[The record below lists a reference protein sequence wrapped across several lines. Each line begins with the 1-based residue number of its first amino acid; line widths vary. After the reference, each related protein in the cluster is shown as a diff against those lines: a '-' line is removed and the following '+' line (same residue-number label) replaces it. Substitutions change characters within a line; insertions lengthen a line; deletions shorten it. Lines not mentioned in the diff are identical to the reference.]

1 MTPKEYTLHR
11 LYQARTAHVR
21 WVNGI
26 KLLVSG
32 IEVSESSIELSPAD
46 SDFGKWFYDEAI
58 RFSLGISQMVLD
70 DIETLF
76 LAMHD
81 RYTKIYPIY
90 YAPKKKAF
98 LGALLGG
105 RTKAS
110 DAETEYSLRNY
121 EEIVSLSDK
130 LKHKLRVFESQ
141 LQGMGEERFEHV
153 ALQSTTPEAAEAT
166 APVSKN
172 PTFADSDQSY
182 FYGARGRG

>member
-1 MTPKEYTLHR
+1 MTPKEYTLQR

-32 IEVSESSIELSPAD
+32 IDVPDSAISLIPAD
-46 SDFGKWFYDEAI
+46 SDFGKWFYDEAF
-58 RFSLGISQMVLD
+58 RFSLGMSQMVLD

-76 LAMHD
+76 LSMHD

-90 YAPKKKAF
+90 YAPKKKALF
-98 LGALLGG
+98 GALLGN
-105 RTKAS
+105 RSRAS
-110 DAETEYSLRNY
+110 DAETEFSLRHY

-141 LQGMGEERFEHV
+141 LQSMEEERFKHV
-153 ALQSTTPEAAEAT
+153 AMQSIPQETAGET
-166 APVSKN
+166 APVPEN
-172 PTFADSDQSY
+172 PTFTDSDQSY